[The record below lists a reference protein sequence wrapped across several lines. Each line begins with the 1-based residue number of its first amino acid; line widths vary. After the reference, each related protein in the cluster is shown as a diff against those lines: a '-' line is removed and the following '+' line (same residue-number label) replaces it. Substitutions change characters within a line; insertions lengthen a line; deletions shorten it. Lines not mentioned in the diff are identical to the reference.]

1 MARKA
6 KPKRTATAKR
16 TSTRSSRRKKKPEVE
31 VAAIGT
37 AEETP
42 SGSWSLGGLLKVAVG
57 SFLLLVTARS
67 KRPKRAVEK
76 GESAGAA
83 WPPQR
88 RSSLRIVAAL
98 LFLQYG
104 LSKYFGYPAK
114 PPANFSMLSLLGLAG
129 AIELV
134 GSLLLLVGLW
144 SRWAA
149 FIMSGEIAVAY
160 FMRRAPNGFFPQVN
174 GGGRQVWLWFLFVFV

>member
-1 MARKA
+1 ML
-6 KPKRTATAKR
+6 
-16 TSTRSSRRKKKPEVE
+16 SV
-31 VAAIGT
+31 
-37 AEETP
+37 
-42 SGSWSLGGLLKVAVG
+42 
-57 SFLLLVTARS
+57 
-67 KRPKRAVEK
+67 
-76 GESAGAA
+76 
-83 WPPQR
+83 
-88 RSSLRIVAAL
+88 LRIVAAL

-104 LSKYFGYPAK
+104 LSKYFGYLAK

-160 FMRRAPNGFFPQVN
+160 FMRGAPNGFFLQVN
-174 GGGRQVWLWFLFVFV
+174 GGGLEVLFCSSFCFCSSQGRGRGAPMQRAGLRGCRCESRLLQLDCNREAAAPFTIDADECLRRFANASAGENVMETVGVDFT